1 MGHGTKQGS
10 VSRDMVRNA
19 SVSRPTSPVHCH
31 LFTQS
36 LAQSFLLISLQLQ
49 LCHCFL
55 WCVCVCVC
63 VEPLLARCVCL
74 LLRDHLMDIYTVY
87 IYRGKEYASVNN
99 QGFVF
104 TASHRYTNNGIPR
117 SGRVPLSRRVS
128 LVEVSL
134 WVVRKMIGNI

>member
-1 MGHGTKQGS
+1 MAQNRGAYPEIWYETRAFLVQPRLSIATYLHR
-10 VSRDMVRNA
+10 VSLSPFCSYLSSFSFATA
-19 SVSRPTSPVHCH
+19 SCGV
-31 LFTQS
+31 
-36 LAQSFLLISLQLQ
+36 
-49 LCHCFL
+49 
-55 WCVCVCVC
+55 CVCVCVC
-63 VEPLLARCVCL
+63 VEPLLARCVCP